1 VSRCGILAFGCV
13 RVVFS
18 RGKRRLHKSQFLW
31 GLCVDRVSYVFGQY
45 YAEGG
50 IRTPTPGQA
59 PPPQDGVSTRFH
71 HFGKEWP
78 QLEKSPYSL
87 RLC

>member
-1 VSRCGILAFGCV
+1 MCHDFV
-13 RVVFS
+13 REKKNKPHKCLFLRS
-18 RGKRRLHKSQFLW
+18 LCARRVQI
-31 GLCVDRVSYVFGQY
+31 VFGQD

-71 HFGKEWP
+71 HFGWEQP
-78 QLEKSPYSL
+78 
-87 RLC
+87 